1 MPICLHGTDGTKTG
15 GTANPDYWTFEPISY
30 TSANANAS
38 LNFFYDINTASNGNC
53 CAGANFPGLTITSGN
68 ALYGDL
74 MALYKFGKWSVG
86 PVGYFE
92 YQTTSDSGGCVQPI
106 PGGTA
111 NLCGK
116 YQTAA
121 LGGLVGYNF
130 GPVDLQVWF
139 TDQIV
144 GQDTPA
150 GRGSLDVWTRI
161 GFRLWGP
168 EAPAPLVT
176 KH

>member
-1 MPICLHGTDGTKTG
+1 MVGRPGWLFRGADHQRYRLLIR
-15 GTANPDYWTFEPISY
+15 
-30 TSANANAS
+30 
-38 LNFFYDINTASNGNC
+38 
-53 CAGANFPGLTITSGN
+53 AGA
-68 ALYGDL
+68 
-74 MALYKFGKWSVG
+74 
-86 PVGYFE
+86 
-92 YQTTSDSGGCVQPI
+92 
-106 PGGTA
+106 
-111 NLCGK
+111 LCGK

-121 LGGLVGYNF
+121 LGALVGYNF

-139 TDQIV
+139 TDQIA

>member
-1 MPICLHGTDGTKTG
+1 
-15 GTANPDYWTFEPISY
+15 
-30 TSANANAS
+30 
-38 LNFFYDINTASNGNC
+38 
-53 CAGANFPGLTITSGN
+53 
-68 ALYGDL
+68 

-92 YQTTSDSGGCVQPI
+92 VQTTSDTGGCNPAPASTCV
-106 PGGTA
+106 A
-111 NLCGK
+111 NIRPPL
-116 YQTAA
+116 
-121 LGGLVGYNF
+121 LGALVGYNF

-139 TDQIV
+139 TDQFV

-168 EAPAPLVT
+168 EAPTPLVT